1 MDARIA
7 RFAEMAMVDRGNG
20 VRTTPLVS
28 SALGS
33 EELTTGVTALQPGA
47 EIRLHSHNCD
57 ESVCVLEGTVTFEA
71 SGRRHSLSTCDSTF
85 VPKGVPH
92 RFVNESDRP
101 ARILWIYASGHVT
114 RTFSE
119 TGLTVDVDSEADRA
133 IPLGEP
139 ADH

>member
-1 MDARIA
+1 MDARVV
-7 RFAEMAMVDRGNG
+7 RFAEMAVVDRGNG
-20 VRTTPLVS
+20 VRTTALVS

-33 EELTTGVTALQPGA
+33 EELTTGVTTLQPGA

-57 ESVCVLEGTVTFEA
+57 ESDCVLEGTVTFEA
-71 SGRRHSLSTCDSTF
+71 GGQRHPLSTFDSTF
-85 VPKGVPH
+85 VPDGVPH

-101 ARILWIYASGHVT
+101 ARILWIYTSGHVT

-119 TGLTVDVDSEADRA
+119 TGQTVEVDSEVDHS